1 MMSTERASASP
12 LSRERDIHH
21 LECRRKGISIHE
33 AMFPTNGENND
44 PLSDDLESDL
54 GLAWQIIEDENATQQ
69 PAPDHSTQAETI
81 ETRDELAMQAAPSAL
96 PVSTRLQ
103 PETAKV
109 FIQHINRPSDLA
121 GVSIFGAAIL
131 YLFFPETPKLIKN
144 LTSGIASILTR
155 PKLTRQFFF
164 TAVFMLVPLWIGVFK
179 ALKGFLHWIFLL
191 VENNRLNKAIQI
203 CAETIK
209 QLDVGIAQ
217 SKEIIG
223 LQNELM
229 ELKQRQRDLL
239 DKERAKKNKGLN
251 KKKRSS
257 GVKKEDLEKK
267 AW

>member
-1 MMSTERASASP
+1 MSTERASASP
-12 LSRERDIHH
+12 SSRERDIHH
-21 LECRRKGISIHE
+21 LECRRKGITIHE

-44 PLSDDLESDL
+44 ALPDDLESDL

-81 ETRDELAMQAAPSAL
+81 ETRDELAMQAAPPAL
-96 PVSTRLQ
+96 PTSTRLQ
-103 PETAKV
+103 PDTAKV
-109 FIQHINRPSDLA
+109 LIQHINRPSDVA

-131 YLFFPETPKLIKN
+131 YLLFPETAKSIKN
-144 LTSGIASILTR
+144 LTSWVASILTR
-155 PKLTRQFFF
+155 PELTGQFFL
-164 TAVFMLVPLWIGVFK
+164 TAFFMLVPLWIGVFK
-179 ALKGFLHWIFLL
+179 AIKGILHWIFLL

-203 CAETIK
+203 CTERIR

-217 SKEIIG
+217 SKEIIA

-239 DKERAKKNKGLN
+239 EKERAKKNKGLN

-257 GVKKEDLEKK
+257 AVKKEDSEKK

>member
-1 MMSTERASASP
+1 MSTERASTSP
-12 LSRERDIHH
+12 SSRERDIHH
-21 LECRRKGISIHE
+21 LECRRKGIRIHE
-33 AMFPTNGENND
+33 AMFPTNRDNND

-69 PAPDHSTQAETI
+69 PAPDHSAQAETI
-81 ETRDELAMQAAPSAL
+81 KTRYELATQAKPSAL
-96 PVSTRLQ
+96 PASTRLQ
-103 PETAKV
+103 PETAKAL
-109 FIQHINRPSDLA
+109 IQHINRPTDVA

-131 YLFFPETPKLIKN
+131 YLLFPETAKSVKN
-144 LTSGIASILTR
+144 LTSWIASILTR

-164 TAVFMLVPLWIGVFK
+164 TAFFMLVPLWIGVFK
-179 ALKGFLHWIFLL
+179 AINGILHWIFLL

-203 CAETIK
+203 CTESIR

-217 SKEIIG
+217 SKEIIA

-239 DKERAKKNKGLN
+239 EKERAKKNKSLN

>member
-12 LSRERDIHH
+12 SSRERDIHH
-21 LECRRKGISIHE
+21 LECRRKGIPIHE

-54 GLAWQIIEDENATQQ
+54 GLAWQIIEDENTTQQ

-109 FIQHINRPSDLA
+109 LIQHINRPSDLA

-144 LTSGIASILTR
+144 LTSWVASILTR

-179 ALKGFLHWIFLL
+179 AIKGTLHWFFLL
-191 VENNRLNKAIQI
+191 VENNRLNKATQTCTERIR
-203 CAETIK
+203 

-217 SKEIIG
+217 SKEIIA

-239 DKERAKKNKGLN
+239 DKERAKKNKGLS

-267 AW
+267 AF